1 VDETSHARLSDP
13 RKELRQFSERV
24 IMNRMRCAEALV
36 RALELEGVR
45 HVFGHPGHGNTN
57 ILDAIYD
64 SPQIQFMLTR
74 HEQAAAH
81 IADGYA
87 RISGEIG
94 VCCASVGPGPAN
106 MVMGLATAM
115 ASSSPMLA
123 IFGGVISR
131 WVGRGQLQETSPFY
145 GLPDQSFVQVLQ
157 PVVKKVWQVQHPD
170 LIPEVVRKACALARG
185 GNPGPVAI
193 EIPWDLQAAF
203 HDFPDIPNPD
213 RFRYAGRVRADAHA
227 VAKAAEALRQAKHPV
242 IVAGYGAVLSD
253 AGPEILALAE
263 LLGAPVATSYAA
275 KGILAEDH
283 LLSVGNLGWL
293 GHPSAHEMIREHAD
307 VVLVIG
313 FSFSDLSTCWWTEG
327 MPFVEQNRFIQVDI
341 DANQIGRTYP
351 VEIGL
356 LGDAKATLQE
366 TLAALGGQ
374 ESPPGRQENLA
385 LTARV
390 KAAFSLESPGEDS
403 DAEGMEPL
411 RVVEE
416 LQRVLP
422 RDILFSLDTGDHNH
436 YFGAFFPIY
445 APRRLLYPGGWT
457 PMGFGP
463 TSIIGGKLARP
474 DLPAVCVT
482 GDGGFLMVCQ
492 EVITA
497 VEWDAPVVWVVFNNQ
512 TLGAIR
518 GGQQASYGGRV
529 IGTEFSESTDYAAL
543 ARALKAEG
551 MTVKRYCEIDEA
563 MRDALSCGRP
573 CVVDMRIARDPVPPP
588 VAGRWFEPE
597 RDEIPPRPRQ

>member
-1 VDETSHARLSDP
+1 MV
-13 RKELRQFSERV
+13 
-24 IMNRMRCAEALV
+24 RMRCAEALV
-36 RALELEGVR
+36 KALELEGVR
-45 HVFGHPGHGNTN
+45 YVFGHPGHGNTN

-64 SPQIQFMLTR
+64 SSQIEFMLTR
-74 HEQAAAH
+74 HEQGAAH

-106 MVMGLATAM
+106 MVMGLASAAA
-115 ASSSPMLA
+115 ASSPVVA

-145 GLPDQSFVQVLQ
+145 GFPDQSFVQVLQ

-203 HDFPDIPNPD
+203 HDFAEIPDPK
-213 RFRYAGRVRADAHA
+213 RFGYAGRVRADAQA
-227 VAKAAEALRQAKHPV
+227 VGKAADALLEAAHPV
-242 IVAGYGAVLSD
+242 IVAGYGAVLAD
-253 AGPEILALAE
+253 AGPEIQGLAE
-263 LLGAPVATSYAA
+263 MLGAPVATSYAA

-283 LLSVGNLGWL
+283 PLSIGNLGWL
-293 GHPSAHEMIREHAD
+293 GHPSAHEMIRQYAD
-307 VVLVIG
+307 VVLAVG

-366 TLAALGGQ
+366 TLTALSAKK
-374 ESPPGRQENLA
+374 EPRHREANLEIA
-385 LTARV
+385 ARV
-390 KAAFSLESPGEDS
+390 KADFHMEIPGDDS
-403 DAEGMEPL
+403 DAQGMEPL

-416 LQRVLP
+416 LRRVLP
-422 RDILFSLDTGDHNH
+422 REILFSLDTGDHNH

-445 APRRLLYPGGWT
+445 SPRRLLYPGGWT

-497 VEWDAPVVWVVFNNQ
+497 VEWGLPVVWVVFNNQ

-529 IGTEFSESTDYAAL
+529 IGTEFSENTDYAAL
-543 ARALKAEG
+543 AKALKAEG
-551 MTVKRYCEIDEA
+551 VIVNRYSEIADA
-563 MRDALSCGRP
+563 MGFALACGRP
-573 CVVDMRIARDPVPPP
+573 CVVDMQIARDPVPPP
-588 VAGRWFEPE
+588 VAGMWHEPE
-597 RDEIPPRPRQ
+597 RDEIPPMPRK

>member
-1 VDETSHARLSDP
+1 MA
-13 RKELRQFSERV
+13 
-24 IMNRMRCAEALV
+24 RMRCAEALI

-45 HVFGHPGHGNTN
+45 YIFGHPGHGNTN

-64 SPQIQFMLTR
+64 SAQLDFKLTR

-87 RISGEIG
+87 RISGNLG

-106 MVMGLATAM
+106 MVMGLASAAA
-115 ASSSPMLA
+115 ASSPVLA

-131 WVGRGQLQETSPFY
+131 WIGRGQLQETSPFY
-145 GLPDQSFVQVLQ
+145 SLPDQSFVQVLQ

-170 LIPEVVRKACALARG
+170 LIPEVMRKACSLARA
-185 GNPGPVAI
+185 GNPGPVAV
-193 EIPWDLQAAF
+193 EIPWDMQAAF
-203 HDFPDIPNPD
+203 HDFEDIPDPD
-213 RFRYAGRVRADAHA
+213 FFGYAGRVRADAQA
-227 VAKAAEALRQAKHPV
+227 VAKAADALHSATNPV
-242 IVAGYGAVLSD
+242 IVAGYGAVLAD
-253 AGPEILALAE
+253 AGPEILELAE

-283 LLSVGNLGWL
+283 PLSLGNVGWL
-293 GHPSAHEMIREHAD
+293 GHPNAHEMIRRHAD
-307 VVLVIG
+307 VVLAVG

-327 MPFVEQNRFIQVDI
+327 MPFVEQNRFIQIDI

-366 TLAALGGQ
+366 TLAALSAKKATQFRTG
-374 ESPPGRQENLA
+374 NLE
-385 LTARV
+385 LTANVKSSFRV
-390 KAAFSLESPGEDS
+390 DVPGEES
-403 DAEGMEPL
+403 DDQGMEPL
-411 RVVEE
+411 RVVDE
-416 LQRVLP
+416 LRRVLP
-422 RDILFSLDTGDHNH
+422 RESLLSLDTGDHNH

-445 APRRLLYPGGWT
+445 SPRRLLYPGGWT

-463 TSIIGGKLARP
+463 TSIIGGKLAMP

-497 VEWDAPVVWVVFNNQ
+497 VEWGLPVVWVVFNNQ

-518 GGQQASYGGRV
+518 GGQMASYGGRV
-529 IGTEFSESTDYAAL
+529 VGTEFCENVDYAELAKSLKGEGLTVSRHAEIEDAMCYAL
-543 ARALKAEG
+543 E
-551 MTVKRYCEIDEA
+551 
-563 MRDALSCGRP
+563 CGRP

-588 VAGRWFEPE
+588 IAGMWFEPE
-597 RDEIPPRPRQ
+597 RDEIPPRPRS

>member
-1 VDETSHARLSDP
+1 MTL
-13 RKELRQFSERV
+13 
-24 IMNRMRCAEALV
+24 MRCAEALV
-36 RALELEGVR
+36 KALELEGVR
-45 HVFGHPGHGNTN
+45 QVFGHPGHGNTN

-64 SPQIQFMLTR
+64 SSQINFKLTR

-87 RISGEIG
+87 RISGDIG

-106 MVMGLATAM
+106 MVMGLATAAA
-115 ASSSPMLA
+115 ASSPVLA

-145 GLPDQSFVQVLQ
+145 GFPDQSFVQVLQ
-157 PVVKKVWQVQHPD
+157 PVVKKVWQVQHPE
-170 LIPEVVRKACALARG
+170 LVPEVVRKACALARA

-203 HDFPDIPNPD
+203 HDYAEIPDPG
-213 RFRYAGRVRADAHA
+213 RFGYAGRVRADAQA
-227 VAKAAEALRQAKHPV
+227 IAKAAVALHEATHPV
-242 IVAGYGAVLSD
+242 IVAGYGAILAD
-253 AGPEILALAE
+253 AGPEIRELAE
-263 LLGAPVATSYAA
+263 MLGAPVATSYAA
-275 KGILAEDH
+275 KGILPEDH
-283 LLSVGNLGWL
+283 PLSVGNLGWL
-293 GHPSAHEMIREHAD
+293 GHPSAHEMIRQHAD
-307 VVLVIG
+307 VVLAVG

-356 LGDAKATLQE
+356 LGDAKATLRE
-366 TLAALGGQ
+366 TLSALAAK
-374 ESPPGRQENLA
+374 EAAPNRQANRE
-385 LTARV
+385 LTAQV
-390 KAAFSLESPGEDS
+390 KDSFSMEIPGDESDGQ
-403 DAEGMEPL
+403 GMEPL

-416 LQRVLP
+416 LRRILP
-422 RDILFSLDTGDHNH
+422 RDLLFSLDTGDHNH

-445 APRRLLYPGGWT
+445 SPRRLLYPGGWT

-497 VEWDAPVVWVVFNNQ
+497 VEWGLPVVWVVFNNQ

-518 GGQQASYGGRV
+518 GGQKASYGGRV
-529 IGTEFSESTDYAAL
+529 IGTEFSENTDYAAL
-543 ARALKAEG
+543 AKALKAEG
-551 MTVKRYCEIDEA
+551 VTVNRYAEIGDT
-563 MRDALSCGRP
+563 MRYALGCGRP

-588 VAGRWFEPE
+588 VAGMWYEPE
-597 RDEIPPRPRQ
+597 RDEIPPRPRV

>member
-1 VDETSHARLSDP
+1 MS
-13 RKELRQFSERV
+13 
-24 IMNRMRCAEALV
+24 RMRCAEALV
-36 RALELEGVR
+36 KALELEGVR

-64 SPQIQFMLTR
+64 SAQIEFMLTR
-74 HEQAAAH
+74 HEQASAH

-106 MVMGLATAM
+106 MVMGLASAM
-115 ASSSPMLA
+115 AASSPVVA

-170 LIPEVVRKACALARG
+170 LVPEVVRKACALARS

-193 EIPWDLQAAF
+193 EIPWDLQAAY
-203 HDFPDIPNPD
+203 HDYPEIPSPA
-213 RFRYAGRVRADAHA
+213 RFRYNGRVRADAQA
-227 VAKAAEALRQAKHPV
+227 IEKAAEALHAARLPA
-242 IVAGYGAVLSD
+242 IVAGYGAVLAE
-253 AGPEILALAE
+253 AGPEIEELAE

-275 KGILAEDH
+275 KGVLPEDH
-283 LLSVGNLGWL
+283 ALSAGCLGWL
-293 GHPSAHEMIREHAD
+293 GHPSAHELIRDHAD

-327 MPFVEQNRFIQVDI
+327 MPFVEQNRFIQIDI

-356 LGDAKATLQE
+356 LGDAKATLLE
-366 TLAALGGQ
+366 VLAALSGKGP
-374 ESPPGRQENLA
+374 PPGRKENRD
-385 LTARV
+385 LTAQI
-390 KAAFSLESPGEDS
+390 KDSFQLEVPGDGS
-403 DAEGMEPL
+403 DGEGMEPL
-411 RVVEE
+411 RVLEE
-416 LQRVLP
+416 LRRVLP
-422 RDILFSLDTGDHNH
+422 REILFSLDTGDHNH
-436 YFGAFFPIY
+436 YFGAFFPVHG
-445 APRRLLYPGGWT
+445 PRRLLYPGGWT

-497 VEWDAPVVWVVFNNQ
+497 VEWDAPVVWAVFNNG

-529 IGTEFSESTDYAAL
+529 IGTEFSQDTDYAAL
-543 ARALKAEG
+543 ARALSAEG
-551 MTVKRYCEIDEA
+551 LTVTRHCEIGDA
-563 MRDALSCGRP
+563 MQHALGCGRP

-588 VAGRWFEPE
+588 VAGLWYEPG

>member
-1 VDETSHARLSDP
+1 
-13 RKELRQFSERV
+13 
-24 IMNRMRCAEALV
+24 MRCAEALV

-45 HVFGHPGHGNTN
+45 YVFGHPGHGNTN

-64 SPQIQFMLTR
+64 SSQIDFKLTR

-87 RISGEIG
+87 RISGDIG

-106 MVMGLATAM
+106 MVMGLASAAA
-115 ASSSPMLA
+115 ASSPVVA

-157 PVVKKVWQVQHPD
+157 PVVKKAWQVQHPE
-170 LIPEVVRKACALARG
+170 LVPEIVRKACALARA
-185 GNPGPVAI
+185 GNPGPVAV
-193 EIPWDLQAAF
+193 EIPWDFQAAF
-203 HDFPDIPNPD
+203 HEFDDIPNPD
-213 RFRYAGRVRADAHA
+213 QFSYARRVRADAKA
-227 VAKAAEALRQAKHPV
+227 VARAADALHRAVNPV
-242 IVAGYGAVLSD
+242 IVAGYGAVLAD
-253 AGPEILALAE
+253 AGPEILELAE
-263 LLGAPVATSYAA
+263 KLGAPVATSYAA
-275 KGILAEDH
+275 KGIVAEDH
-283 LLSVGNLGWL
+283 PLSLGNVGWL
-293 GHPSAHEMIREHAD
+293 GHPNAHEMIREHAD
-307 VVLVIG
+307 VVLAVG

-327 MPFVEQNRFIQVDI
+327 MPFVKQNRFIQIDI

-351 VEIGL
+351 VEVGL
-356 LGDAKATLQE
+356 LGDAKATLRE
-366 TLAALGGQ
+366 TINALSAR
-374 ESPPGRQENLA
+374 EASPFRTENLE

-390 KAAFSLESPGEDS
+390 KSGFCLEVPSEES
-403 DAEGMEPL
+403 DAQGMEPL

-416 LQRVLP
+416 LRRVLP
-422 RDILFSLDTGDHNH
+422 KEILFSLDTGDHNH

-445 APRRLLYPGGWT
+445 SPRRLLYPGGWT

-474 DLPAVCVT
+474 ELPAVCVT

-497 VEWDAPVVWVVFNNQ
+497 VEWGLPVIWVVFNNQ

-518 GGQQASYGGRV
+518 GGQLASYGGRV
-529 IGTEFSESTDYAAL
+529 IGTEFCENADYAAL
-543 ARALKAEG
+543 AKSLKAEG
-551 MTVKRYCEIDEA
+551 LTVSRYAEIE
-563 MRDALSCGRP
+563 DAISYALECGRP

-588 VAGRWFEPE
+588 IAGMWFEPE
-597 RDEIPPRPRQ
+597 RDEIPPRPRG

>member
-1 VDETSHARLSDP
+1 MV
-13 RKELRQFSERV
+13 
-24 IMNRMRCAEALV
+24 RMRCAEALV

-64 SPQIQFMLTR
+64 SSQIEFKLTR

-106 MVMGLATAM
+106 MVMGLASAAA
-115 ASSSPMLA
+115 ASSPVVA

-157 PVVKKVWQVQHPD
+157 PVVKKVWHVQHPD
-170 LIPEVVRKACALARG
+170 LIPEVVRKAFALARA

-203 HDFPDIPNPD
+203 HDFEEIPHPGQ
-213 RFRYAGRVRADAHA
+213 FGHAGRVRADAAAISQA
-227 VAKAAEALRQAKHPV
+227 VKALHQAVHPI

-253 AGPEILALAE
+253 AGPEIKKLAE
-263 LLGAPVATSYAA
+263 LLGAPVASSYAA
-275 KGILAEDH
+275 KGIMAEDH
-283 LLSVGNLGWL
+283 PQSVGNVGWL
-293 GHPSAHEMIREHAD
+293 GHPSAHEFIREYAD
-307 VVLVIG
+307 VVLAVG

-327 MPFVEQNRFIQVDI
+327 MPFVEQNRFVQVDI
-341 DANQIGRTYP
+341 DANQIGRSYP

-356 LGDAKATLQE
+356 LGDAKSTLQE
-366 TLAALGGQ
+366 TVALLADKGQ
-374 ESPPGRQENLA
+374 PKARQGNLELTEGIKSGFHFDVPNDESDEQ
-385 LTARV
+385 
-390 KAAFSLESPGEDS
+390 
-403 DAEGMEPL
+403 GMEPL

-416 LQRVLP
+416 LRRVLP
-422 RDILFSLDTGDHNH
+422 KDILFSLDTGDHNH
-436 YFGAFFPIY
+436 YFGALFPIY
-445 APRRLLYPGGWT
+445 SPRRLLYPGGWT

-463 TSIIGGKLARP
+463 TSIIGGNLARP

-497 VEWDAPVVWVVFNNQ
+497 VEWGLPVVWVVFNNQ

-518 GGQQASYGGRV
+518 GGQQGSYGGRV
-529 IGTEFSESTDYAAL
+529 IGTEFSGNADYAAL
-543 ARALKAEG
+543 AKSLKAEG
-551 MTVKRYCEIDEA
+551 LNVSRYAEIEKA
-563 MRDALSCGRP
+563 MRYALACGKP
-573 CVVDMRIARDPVPPP
+573 CVVDMQIARDPVPPP
-588 VAGRWFEPE
+588 IAGMWFEPE
-597 RDEIPPRPRQ
+597 RDEIPPRPRR

>member
-1 VDETSHARLSDP
+1 MT
-13 RKELRQFSERV
+13 
-24 IMNRMRCAEALV
+24 RMRCAEALI
-36 RALELEGVR
+36 RTLELEGVR

-57 ILDAIYD
+57 ILDAIY
-64 SPQIQFMLTR
+64 SSTQIEFMLTR

-81 IADGYA
+81 VADGYA

-106 MVMGLATAM
+106 MVMGLATAAA
-115 ASSSPMLA
+115 ASSPVVA

-131 WVGRGQLQETSPFY
+131 WVGRGQLQETSPTY

-170 LIPEVVRKACALARG
+170 LIPEVVRRACALARA

-203 HDFPDIPNPD
+203 HDFAEIPDPAS
-213 RFRYAGRVRADAHA
+213 FGYAGRVRADAEA
-227 VAKAAEALRQAKHPV
+227 IAKAAEALHEAAHPV
-242 IVAGYGAVLSD
+242 IVAGYGAVLAD
-253 AGPEILALAE
+253 AGPEIRELAE
-263 LLGAPVATSYAA
+263 TLGAPVATSYAA
-275 KGILAEDH
+275 KGILTEDH
-283 LLSVGNLGWL
+283 PLSMGNVGWL
-293 GHPSAHEMIREHAD
+293 GHPSAHEIIRQHAD
-307 VVLVIG
+307 VVLSVG

-327 MPFVEQNRFIQVDI
+327 MPFVKQNRFIQVDI
-341 DANQIGRTYP
+341 DASQIGRIYP

-366 TLAALGGQ
+366 TLTVLSAKGAAQ
-374 ESPPGRQENLA
+374 EKQANLD
-385 LTARV
+385 LLSQV
-390 KAAFSLESPGEDS
+390 KAGFHMDIPGDGS
-403 DAEGMEPL
+403 DEEGMEPL

-416 LQRVLP
+416 LRRVLP
-422 RDILFSLDTGDHNH
+422 RELLFSLDTGDHNH

-445 APRRLLYPGGWT
+445 SPRRLLYPGGWT

-474 DLPAVCVT
+474 DLPAVGVT

-492 EVITA
+492 EVSTA
-497 VEWDAPVVWVVFNNQ
+497 VEWGLPVVWVVFNNQ

-518 GGQQASYGGRV
+518 GGQQGSYGGRV
-529 IGTEFSESTDYAAL
+529 IGTEFGENTDFAAL
-543 ARALKAEG
+543 AKAFNAEG
-551 MTVKRYCEIDEA
+551 VTVNRYGEIGDK
-563 MRDALSCGRP
+563 MRFALECGGP

-588 VAGRWFEPE
+588 IAGMWYEPE
-597 RDEIPPRPRQ
+597 RDEIPPKPRI

>member
-1 VDETSHARLSDP
+1 MV
-13 RKELRQFSERV
+13 
-24 IMNRMRCAEALV
+24 RMRCAEALV

-45 HVFGHPGHGNTN
+45 YVFGHPGHGNTN

-64 SPQIQFMLTR
+64 SSQIDFKLTR

-87 RISGEIG
+87 RISGDIG

-106 MVMGLATAM
+106 MVMGLASAAA
-115 ASSSPMLA
+115 ASSPVVA

-157 PVVKKVWQVQHPD
+157 PVVKKAWQVQHPE
-170 LIPEVVRKACALARG
+170 LVPEIVRKACALARA
-185 GNPGPVAI
+185 GNPGPVAV
-193 EIPWDLQAAF
+193 EMPWDLQAAF
-203 HDFPDIPNPD
+203 HEFDDIPNPGH
-213 RFRYAGRVRADAHA
+213 FSYARRVRADAQA
-227 VAKAAEALRQAKHPV
+227 VARAADALHQAANPV
-242 IVAGYGAVLSD
+242 IVAGYGAVLAD
-253 AGPEILALAE
+253 AGPEILELAE
-263 LLGAPVATSYAA
+263 KLGAPVATSYAA
-275 KGILAEDH
+275 KGIVAEDH
-283 LLSVGNLGWL
+283 PLSLGNVGWL
-293 GHPSAHEMIREHAD
+293 GHPNAHEMIREHAD
-307 VVLVIG
+307 VVLAVG

-327 MPFVEQNRFIQVDI
+327 MPFVKQNRFIQIDI

-351 VEIGL
+351 VEVGL
-356 LGDAKATLQE
+356 LGDAKATLQD
-366 TLAALGGQ
+366 TIDALSARQ
-374 ESPPGRQENLA
+374 ASPFRTGNLE
-385 LTARV
+385 LTAKV
-390 KAAFSLESPGEDS
+390 KSGFRMEIPSEKS
-403 DAEGMEPL
+403 DAQGMEPL

-416 LQRVLP
+416 LRRVLP
-422 RDILFSLDTGDHNH
+422 KEILFSLDTGDHNH

-445 APRRLLYPGGWT
+445 SPRRLLYPGGWT

-463 TSIIGGKLARP
+463 TSIIGGKLVRP

-497 VEWDAPVVWVVFNNQ
+497 VEWGLPVIWVVFNNQ

-518 GGQQASYGGRV
+518 GGQLASYDGRV
-529 IGTEFSESTDYAAL
+529 IGTEFCENADYAAL
-543 ARALKAEG
+543 AKSLKAEG
-551 MTVKRYCEIDEA
+551 LTVSRYAEIEEA
-563 MRDALSCGRP
+563 ISYALECGRP

-588 VAGRWFEPE
+588 IAGMWFEPE
-597 RDEIPPRPRQ
+597 RDEIPPRARS

>member
-1 VDETSHARLSDP
+1 MA
-13 RKELRQFSERV
+13 
-24 IMNRMRCAEALV
+24 RMRCAEALV

-64 SPQIQFMLTR
+64 SSQIEFKLTR

-106 MVMGLATAM
+106 MVMGLASAAA
-115 ASSSPMLA
+115 ASSPVVA

-157 PVVKKVWQVQHPD
+157 SVVKKVWQVQHPD
-170 LIPEVVRKACALARG
+170 LIPEVVRKAFGLARA

-193 EIPWDLQAAF
+193 EIPWDMQAEF
-203 HDFPDIPNPD
+203 HDFDEIPDPKQ
-213 RFRYAGRVRADAHA
+213 FGYAGRVRADATA
-227 VAKAAEALRQAKHPV
+227 IAQAAEALHQATHP
-242 IVAGYGAVLSD
+242 IIAAGYGAVLSD
-253 AGPEILALAE
+253 AGPEIKKLAE

-283 LLSVGNLGWL
+283 SQSVGSLGWL
-293 GHPSAHEMIREHAD
+293 GHPSAHEYIREYAD
-307 VVLVIG
+307 VVLAVG

-327 MPFVEQNRFIQVDI
+327 MPFVEQNRFVQIDI
-341 DANQIGRTYP
+341 DANQIGRIYP
-351 VEIGL
+351 VEVGL
-356 LGDAKATLQE
+356 LGDAKATLHEIVEALSAMEAPQYREANQE
-366 TLAALGGQ
+366 
-374 ESPPGRQENLA
+374 
-385 LTARV
+385 LTEKV
-390 KAAFSLESPGEDS
+390 KSVFCMDIPDEGSGAT
-403 DAEGMEPL
+403 GMEPL

-416 LQRVLP
+416 LRRVLP

-445 APRRLLYPGGWT
+445 SPRRLLYPGGWT

-474 DLPAVCVT
+474 ELPAVCVT

-497 VEWDAPVVWVVFNNQ
+497 VEWGLPVVWIVFNNQ
-512 TLGAIR
+512 ALGAIR
-518 GGQQASYGGRV
+518 GGQQGSYDGRV
-529 IGTEFSESTDYAAL
+529 IGTEFCENADYAAL
-543 ARALKAEG
+543 AKSLKAEG
-551 MTVKRYCEIDEA
+551 LTVNRYCEIEDA
-563 MRDALSCGRP
+563 MSYALACGRP
-573 CVVDMRIARDPVPPP
+573 CVIDMEIARDPVPPP
-588 VAGRWFEPE
+588 IAGMWFEPE
-597 RDEIPPRPRQ
+597 RDEIPPRPRR

>member
-1 VDETSHARLSDP
+1 
-13 RKELRQFSERV
+13 
-24 IMNRMRCAEALV
+24 MRCAEALV
-36 RALELEGVR
+36 KSLELEGVKY
-45 HVFGHPGHGNTN
+45 VFGHPGHGNTN

-64 SPQIQFMLTR
+64 SAQIEFMLTR
-74 HEQAAAH
+74 HEQASAH

-106 MVMGLATAM
+106 MVMGLASAM
-115 ASSSPMLA
+115 AASSPVVA

-145 GLPDQSFVQVLQ
+145 GLSDQSFVQVLQ

-170 LIPEVVRKACALARG
+170 LVPEVVRKACALARS

-193 EIPWDLQAAF
+193 EIPWDLQAAY
-203 HDFPDIPNPD
+203 HDYPEIPSPEK
-213 RFRYAGRVRADAHA
+213 FRYAGRVRADAQA
-227 VAKAAEALRQAKHPV
+227 VEKAAEALHGARHPV
-242 IVAGYGAVLSD
+242 IVAGYGGVLAD
-253 AGPEILALAE
+253 AGPEIEALAE

-275 KGILAEDH
+275 KGILPEDH
-283 LLSVGNLGWL
+283 VLSAGNLGWL
-293 GHPSAHEMIREHAD
+293 GHPSAHELIRDHAD
-307 VVLVIG
+307 VVLVVG

-327 MPFVEQNRFIQVDI
+327 MPFVEQNRFIQIDI
-341 DANQIGRTYP
+341 DSNQIGRTYP
-351 VEIGL
+351 VELGL

-366 TLAALGGQ
+366 VLAALSAK
-374 ESPPGRQENLA
+374 EPPPGRLGNRELA
-385 LTARV
+385 AQV
-390 KAAFSLESPGEDS
+390 KDSCRLEIPGDGSDS
-403 DAEGMEPL
+403 EGMEPL

-416 LQRVLP
+416 MRRVLP
-422 RDILFSLDTGDHNH
+422 REILFSLDTGDHNH
-436 YFGAFFPIY
+436 YFGAFFPVY

-497 VEWDAPVVWVVFNNQ
+497 VEWEAPVVWAVFNNG

-529 IGTEFSESTDYAAL
+529 IGTEFSQDTDYAAL
-543 ARALKAEG
+543 AKALSAEG
-551 MTVKRYCEIDEA
+551 LTVTRHREIGDA
-563 MRDALSCGRP
+563 MRHALACGRP

-588 VAGRWFEPE
+588 VAGLWYEPG
-597 RDEIPPRPRQ
+597 RDEIPPRPRR

>member
-1 VDETSHARLSDP
+1 MA
-13 RKELRQFSERV
+13 
-24 IMNRMRCAEALV
+24 RMRCAEALV

-45 HVFGHPGHGNTN
+45 YVFGHPGHGNTN

-64 SPQIQFMLTR
+64 SNQIAFKLTR

-87 RISGEIG
+87 RICGDIG

-106 MVMGLATAM
+106 MVMGLASALA
-115 ASSSPMLA
+115 ASSPVVA

-131 WVGRGQLQETSPFY
+131 WAGRGQLQETSPFY

-170 LIPEVVRKACALARG
+170 LIPEVVRKACALARA

-203 HDFPDIPNPD
+203 HDFDDIPQPE
-213 RFRYAGRVRADAHA
+213 RYSHAGRVRADAA
-227 VAKAAEALRQAKHPV
+227 AISQAAETLHQGAHPI
-242 IVAGYGAVLSD
+242 IVAGYGAMLSD
-253 AGPEILALAE
+253 AGPEIEKLAE

-275 KGILAEDH
+275 KGIMAEDH
-283 LLSVGNLGWL
+283 PQSLGNIGWL
-293 GHPSAHEMIREHAD
+293 GHPSAHEFIREYAD
-307 VVLVIG
+307 VVLTVG

-341 DANQIGRTYP
+341 DANQIGRAYP

-356 LGDAKATLQE
+356 LGDGKATLLE
-366 TLAALGGQ
+366 TIGELSAKDAPQFRLA
-374 ESPPGRQENLA
+374 NLELA
-385 LTARV
+385 EKV
-390 KAAFSLESPGEDS
+390 KAGFSVDIPGEES
-403 DAEGMEPL
+403 DARGMEPL

-416 LQRVLP
+416 LRRVLP
-422 RDILFSLDTGDHNH
+422 REVLFSLDTGDHNH
-436 YFGAFFPIY
+436 YFGAFFPIHS
-445 APRRLLYPGGWT
+445 PRRLLYPGGWT

-497 VEWDAPVVWVVFNNQ
+497 VEWGLPVVWIVFNNQ

-518 GGQQASYGGRV
+518 GGQLGSYGGRI
-529 IGTEFSESTDYAAL
+529 IGTEFSENADYAAL
-543 ARALKAEG
+543 AKSLKAEG
-551 MTVKRYCEIDEA
+551 LSVCRHAEIEDA
-563 MRDALSCGRP
+563 MNYALSCDKP
-573 CVVDMRIARDPVPPP
+573 CVVDMQIARDPLPPP
-588 VAGRWFEPE
+588 IAGMWFEPE
-597 RDEIPPRPRQ
+597 RDEIPPRPRQCA

>member
-1 VDETSHARLSDP
+1 MV
-13 RKELRQFSERV
+13 
-24 IMNRMRCAEALV
+24 RMRCAEALV
-36 RALELEGVR
+36 KALEMEGVR
-45 HVFGHPGHGNTN
+45 YVFGHPGHGNTN

-64 SPQIQFMLTR
+64 SSQIEFMLTR
-74 HEQAAAH
+74 HEQGAAH

-106 MVMGLATAM
+106 MVMGLASAAA
-115 ASSSPMLA
+115 ASSPVVA

-145 GLPDQSFVQVLQ
+145 GFPDQSFVQVLQ

-170 LIPEVVRKACALARG
+170 LIPEVVRKACALARA

-193 EIPWDLQAAF
+193 EIAWDLQAEF
-203 HDFPDIPNPD
+203 HDFDEIPDPG
-213 RFRYAGRVRADAHA
+213 RFGHAGGVRADVHA
-227 VAKAAEALRQAKHPV
+227 IENAVRALHQAAHPV
-242 IVAGYGAVLSD
+242 IVAGYGAVLAD

-263 LLGAPVATSYAA
+263 MLSAPVATSYAA

-283 LLSVGNLGWL
+283 PLSVGNLGWL
-293 GHPSAHEMIREHAD
+293 GHPSAHELIRQYAD
-307 VVLVIG
+307 VVLAVG

-327 MPFVEQNRFIQVDI
+327 MPFVEQNRIIQLDI

-366 TLAALGGQ
+366 TLTVLSAKEEPQ
-374 ESPPGRQENLA
+374 HRQANLELA
-385 LTARV
+385 ARV
-390 KAAFSLESPGEDS
+390 KAGFQLEIPGDES
-403 DAEGMEPL
+403 DTHGMEPL

-416 LQRVLP
+416 LRRVLP
-422 RDILFSLDTGDHNH
+422 REILFSLDTGDHNH
-436 YFGAFFPIY
+436 YFGAFFPMY
-445 APRRLLYPGGWT
+445 SPRRLLYPGGWT
-457 PMGFGP
+457 PMGFGA
-463 TSIIGGKLARP
+463 TSIIGGTLARP
-474 DLPAVCVT
+474 ELPAICVS

-497 VEWDAPVVWVVFNNQ
+497 VEWGLPVVWVVFNNQ

-529 IGTEFSESTDYAAL
+529 IGTEFCESTDFAAL
-543 ARALKAEG
+543 AKALKAEG
-551 MTVKRYCEIDEA
+551 VVVNCYADIADA
-563 MRDALSCGRP
+563 MHFAQECGKP

-588 VAGRWFEPE
+588 VAGMWYEPG
-597 RDEIPPRPRQ
+597 RDEIPPKPRE

>member
-1 VDETSHARLSDP
+1 MV
-13 RKELRQFSERV
+13 
-24 IMNRMRCAEALV
+24 RMRCAEALV
-36 RALELEGVR
+36 KALELEGVR
-45 HVFGHPGHGNTN
+45 YVFGHPGHGNTN

-64 SPQIQFMLTR
+64 SSQIEFMLTR
-74 HEQAAAH
+74 HEQGAAH

-106 MVMGLATAM
+106 MVMGLASAAA
-115 ASSSPMLA
+115 ASSPVVA

-145 GLPDQSFVQVLQ
+145 GFPDQSFVQVLQ
-157 PVVKKVWQVQHPD
+157 PVVKKVWQLQHPD
-170 LIPEVVRKACALARG
+170 LIPEVVRKACALARA

-203 HDFPDIPNPD
+203 HDFAEIPDPK
-213 RFRYAGRVRADAHA
+213 RFSYAGGVRADAQA
-227 VAKAAEALRQAKHPV
+227 IGKAADTLHDAAHPV
-242 IVAGYGAVLSD
+242 IVAGYGAVLAD
-253 AGPEILALAE
+253 AGPEIRVLAE
-263 LLGAPVATSYAA
+263 MLGAPVATSYAA

-283 LLSVGNLGWL
+283 PLSVGNLGWL
-293 GHPSAHEMIREHAD
+293 GHPSAHEMIRQYAD
-307 VVLVIG
+307 VVLAVG

-327 MPFVEQNRFIQVDI
+327 MPFVEQNRFIQLDI

-366 TLAALGGQ
+366 TLTALSAKKEPQ
-374 ESPPGRQENLA
+374 HREANLETA
-385 LTARV
+385 ARV
-390 KAAFSLESPGEDS
+390 KADFHMVIPGDDS
-403 DAEGMEPL
+403 DAQGMEPL

-416 LQRVLP
+416 LRRVLP
-422 RDILFSLDTGDHNH
+422 REILFSLDTGDHNH

-445 APRRLLYPGGWT
+445 SPRRLLYPGGWT

-497 VEWDAPVVWVVFNNQ
+497 VEWELPVVWVVFNNQ

-529 IGTEFSESTDYAAL
+529 IGTEFSENTDYAAL
-543 ARALKAEG
+543 AKALKAEG
-551 MTVKRYCEIDEA
+551 VIVNRYSEIADA
-563 MRDALSCGRP
+563 MGFALACGRP
-573 CVVDMRIARDPVPPP
+573 CVVDMQIARDPVPPP
-588 VAGRWFEPE
+588 VAGMWHEPE
-597 RDEIPPRPRQ
+597 RDEIPPKPRK

>member
-1 VDETSHARLSDP
+1 MS
-13 RKELRQFSERV
+13 
-24 IMNRMRCAEALV
+24 RMRCAEALV
-36 RALELEGVR
+36 KALELEGVE

-64 SPQIQFMLTR
+64 SPQIDFMLTR

-87 RISGEIG
+87 RITGDIG

-106 MVMGLATAM
+106 MVMGLASAA
-115 ASSSPMLA
+115 ASSSPVLA
-123 IFGGVISR
+123 IVGGVIAR
-131 WVGRGQLQETSPFY
+131 WAGRGQLQETSPFY
-145 GLPDQSFVQVLQ
+145 GLPDQSFVQVMQ

-170 LIPEVVRKACALARG
+170 LIPEVVRKACALARS

-203 HDFPDIPNPD
+203 HTFTDIPDPN
-213 RFRYAGRVRADAHA
+213 RFRYAARVRADAQA
-227 VAKAAEALRQAKHPV
+227 IRQAAEALHKATHPL
-242 IVAGYGAVLSD
+242 IVAGYGAILSN
-253 AGPEILALAE
+253 AGPEIQILAE
-263 LLGAPVATSYAA
+263 SLGAPLATSYAA
-275 KGILAEDH
+275 KGILSEEH
-283 LLSVGNLGWL
+283 PLSVGNLGWL

-307 VVLVIG
+307 VVLAIG

-327 MPFVEQNRFIQVDI
+327 MPFVQQNRFVQIDI
-341 DANQIGRTYP
+341 DANQIGRNYP

-366 TLAALGGQ
+366 VLAALAEKEERRDKQG
-374 ESPPGRQENLA
+374 NLD
-385 LTARV
+385 LVARV
-390 KAAFSLESPGEDS
+390 KAGFHLEIPGDGS
-403 DAEGMEPL
+403 DKQGMEPL

-416 LQRVLP
+416 LRRILP
-422 RDILFSLDTGDHNH
+422 KDILFSLDTGDHNH

-463 TSIIGGKLARP
+463 TSIIGAKLARP

-497 VEWDAPVVWVVFNNQ
+497 VEWNTAVVWVVFNNQ

-518 GGQQASYGGRV
+518 GGQQASYGGRI
-529 IGTEFSESTDYAAL
+529 IGTEFAENTDFAAL
-543 ARALKAEG
+543 AKALKAEG
-551 MTVKRYCEIDEA
+551 VTVRHYHEID
-563 MRDALSCGRP
+563 DAIRHALDCGRP
-573 CVVDMRIARDPVPPP
+573 CVVDMRIARDPIPPP
-588 VAGRWFEPE
+588 VAGLWFEPE
-597 RDEIPPRPRQ
+597 RDEIPPKPRG

>member
-1 VDETSHARLSDP
+1 MA
-13 RKELRQFSERV
+13 
-24 IMNRMRCAEALV
+24 RMRCAEALV

-45 HVFGHPGHGNTN
+45 HVVGHPGHGNTN

-64 SPQIQFMLTR
+64 SSQISFKLTR

-87 RISGEIG
+87 RISGDIG

-106 MVMGLATAM
+106 MVMGLASAAA
-115 ASSSPMLA
+115 ASSPVVA

-131 WVGRGQLQETSPFY
+131 WVGRGQLQETSPFH

-170 LIPEVVRKACALARG
+170 LIPEVVRKACGLARA
-185 GNPGPVAI
+185 GNPCPVAI

-203 HDFPDIPNPD
+203 HDFDEIPDPKQ
-213 RFRYAGRVRADAHA
+213 FGYAGRVRADAA
-227 VAKAAEALRQAKHPV
+227 AIGQAAEALQYATHPI

-253 AGPEILALAE
+253 AGPEIRELAE

-275 KGILAEDH
+275 KGIVSEDH
-283 LLSVGNLGWL
+283 AQSVGNLGWL
-293 GHPSAHEMIREHAD
+293 GHPSAHEYIREYAD
-307 VVLVIG
+307 VVLAVG

-351 VEIGL
+351 VKVGL
-356 LGDAKATLQE
+356 LGDAKATLHEIVDELSAKEAPQYREANQE
-366 TLAALGGQ
+366 LI
-374 ESPPGRQENLA
+374 EKIKSD
-385 LTARV
+385 
-390 KAAFSLESPGEDS
+390 FCMDIPGEEGG
-403 DAEGMEPL
+403 ATGMEPL

-416 LQRVLP
+416 LRRVLP

-445 APRRLLYPGGWT
+445 SPRRLLYPGGWT

-497 VEWDAPVVWVVFNNQ
+497 VEWGLPVVWVVFNNQ

-518 GGQQASYGGRV
+518 GGQQGSYGGRV
-529 IGTEFSESTDYAAL
+529 IGTEFCENADYAAL
-543 ARALKAEG
+543 AKSLRAEG
-551 MTVKRYCEIDEA
+551 LTVNRYCEIEEA
-563 MRDALSCGRP
+563 MSYALACGRP
-573 CVVDMRIARDPVPPP
+573 CVIDMRIARDPAPPP
-588 VAGRWFEPE
+588 IAGMWFEPE
-597 RDEIPPRPRQ
+597 RDEIPPRPRR

>member
-1 VDETSHARLSDP
+1 MV
-13 RKELRQFSERV
+13 
-24 IMNRMRCAEALV
+24 RMRCAEALV
-36 RALELEGVR
+36 KALELEGVR
-45 HVFGHPGHGNTN
+45 YVFGHPGHGNTN

-64 SPQIQFMLTR
+64 SSQIEFMLTR
-74 HEQAAAH
+74 HEQGAAH

-106 MVMGLATAM
+106 MVMGLASAAA
-115 ASSSPMLA
+115 ASSPVVA

-145 GLPDQSFVQVLQ
+145 GFPDQSFVQVLQ

-203 HDFPDIPNPD
+203 HDFAEIPDPK
-213 RFRYAGRVRADAHA
+213 RFSYAGGVRADAQA
-227 VAKAAEALRQAKHPV
+227 IGKAADALIEAAHPV
-242 IVAGYGAVLSD
+242 IVAGYGAVLADS
-253 AGPEILALAE
+253 GPEIRGLAE
-263 LLGAPVATSYAA
+263 MLGAPVATSYAA

-283 LLSVGNLGWL
+283 PLSIGNLGWL
-293 GHPSAHEMIREHAD
+293 GHPSAHEMIRQYAD
-307 VVLVIG
+307 VVLAVG

-366 TLAALGGQ
+366 TLTALSAKK
-374 ESPPGRQENLA
+374 EPLHREANLEIA
-385 LTARV
+385 ARV
-390 KAAFSLESPGEDS
+390 KADFHMEIPGDDS
-403 DAEGMEPL
+403 DAQGMYPL

-416 LQRVLP
+416 LRRVLP
-422 RDILFSLDTGDHNH
+422 REILFSLDTGDHNH
-436 YFGAFFPIY
+436 YFGAFFPIFS
-445 APRRLLYPGGWT
+445 PRRLLYPGGWT

-463 TSIIGGKLARP
+463 TSIIGGKLARA

-497 VEWDAPVVWVVFNNQ
+497 VEWGLPVVWIVFNNQ

-529 IGTEFSESTDYAAL
+529 IGTEFSENTDFAAL
-543 ARALKAEG
+543 AKALKAEG
-551 MTVKRYCEIDEA
+551 VTVNRYSEIADA
-563 MRDALSCGRP
+563 MGFALACGRP
-573 CVVDMRIARDPVPPP
+573 CVIDMQIARDPVPPP
-588 VAGRWFEPE
+588 VAGMWHEPE
-597 RDEIPPRPRQ
+597 RDEIPPKPRK

>member
-1 VDETSHARLSDP
+1 ME
-13 RKELRQFSERV
+13 
-24 IMNRMRCAEALV
+24 RMRCAEALV
-36 RALELEGVR
+36 KALELEGVR

-57 ILDAIYD
+57 ILDAIFD
-64 SPQIQFMLTR
+64 SPQIDFMLTR

-115 ASSSPMLA
+115 AASSPMLA

-203 HDFPDIPNPD
+203 HDFDDIPDPG
-213 RFRYAGRVRADAHA
+213 RFRYAGRVRAEAQA
-227 VAKAAEALRQAKHPV
+227 IESAAAALHEAEHPV
-242 IVAGYGAVLSD
+242 IVAGYGAVLAD
-253 AGPEILALAE
+253 AGQEIQALAE

-283 LLSVGNLGWL
+283 PLSVGNLGWL
-293 GHPSAHEMIREHAD
+293 GHPSAHEMIRDHAD
-307 VVLVIG
+307 VVLVVG

-327 MPFVEQNRFIQVDI
+327 MPFVEQNRFIQIDI

-366 TLAALGGQ
+366 TLVALAAKDAPQ
-374 ESPPGRQENLA
+374 GRQKNMELA
-385 LTARV
+385 ARV
-390 KAAFSLESPGEDS
+390 KACFRLDSPGDDS
-403 DAEGMEPL
+403 DKEGMEPL

-445 APRRLLYPGGWT
+445 SPRRLLYPGGLDAD
-457 PMGFGP
+457 G
-463 TSIIGGKLARP
+463 LRP
-474 DLPAVCVT
+474 DIDHWRQAGSPRSAGRLRNRGRGIPHGMPRGDYCCRVEYARGVGCV
-482 GDGGFLMVCQ
+482 Q
-492 EVITA
+492 QP
-497 VEWDAPVVWVVFNNQ
+497 DAGSHP
-512 TLGAIR
+512 
-518 GGQQASYGGRV
+518 
-529 IGTEFSESTDYAAL
+529 
-543 ARALKAEG
+543 AEG
-551 MTVKRYCEIDEA
+551 SRPATGGASSAPSSLSIPT
-563 MRDALSCGRP
+563 MRLWPGR
-573 CVVDMRIARDPVPPP
+573 
-588 VAGRWFEPE
+588 
-597 RDEIPPRPRQ
+597 

>member
-1 VDETSHARLSDP
+1 MA
-13 RKELRQFSERV
+13 
-24 IMNRMRCAEALV
+24 RMRCAEASI

-45 HVFGHPGHGNTN
+45 YVFGHPGHGNTN

-64 SPQIQFMLTR
+64 SSQIEFKLTR

-87 RISGEIG
+87 RISGDIG

-106 MVMGLATAM
+106 MVMGLASAAA
-115 ASSSPMLA
+115 ASSPVLA

-145 GLPDQSFVQVLQ
+145 GMPDQSFVQVLQ

-170 LIPEVVRKACALARG
+170 LIPEVMRKACALARA
-185 GNPGPVAI
+185 GNPGPVAV
-193 EIPWDLQAAF
+193 EIPWDMQAAF
-203 HDFPDIPNPD
+203 HEFDEIPSPD
-213 RFRYAGRVRADAHA
+213 RFGYAGRVRADARA
-227 VAKAAEALRQAKHPV
+227 VARAADALHSAANPV
-242 IVAGYGAVLSD
+242 IVAGYGAVLAD
-253 AGPEILALAE
+253 AGPEILELAE

-283 LLSVGNLGWL
+283 SLSLGNVGWL
-293 GHPSAHEMIREHAD
+293 GHPNAHEMIRQHAD
-307 VVLVIG
+307 VVLAVG

-327 MPFVEQNRFIQVDI
+327 MPFVEQNRIIQIDI

-366 TLAALGGQ
+366 TIAALPAK
-374 ESPPGRQENLA
+374 EAIPFRSANME
-385 LTARV
+385 LTAKV
-390 KAAFSLESPGEDS
+390 KSGFHVDVPDKEGD
-403 DAEGMEPL
+403 DGGMEPL
-411 RVVEE
+411 RVVDE
-416 LQRVLP
+416 LRRVLP
-422 RDILFSLDTGDHNH
+422 REILFSLDTGDHNH

-445 APRRLLYPGGWT
+445 SPRRLLYPGGWT

-497 VEWDAPVVWVVFNNQ
+497 VEWGLPVVWVVFNNQ

-518 GGQQASYGGRV
+518 GGQMASYEGRIV
-529 IGTEFSESTDYAAL
+529 GTEFCENADYAAL
-543 ARALKAEG
+543 ARSLKAEG
-551 MTVKRYCEIDEA
+551 LSVSKYAEIEDA
-563 MRDALSCGRP
+563 MCYALECGRP
-573 CVVDMRIARDPVPPP
+573 CVVDMKIARDPVPPP
-588 VAGRWFEPE
+588 IAGKWFEPE
-597 RDEIPPRPRQ
+597 RDEIVPRPRC

>member
-1 VDETSHARLSDP
+1 MV
-13 RKELRQFSERV
+13 
-24 IMNRMRCAEALV
+24 RMRCAEALV
-36 RALELEGVR
+36 KALELEGVR
-45 HVFGHPGHGNTN
+45 YVFGHPGHGNTN

-64 SPQIQFMLTR
+64 SSQIEFMLTR
-74 HEQAAAH
+74 HEQGAAH

-106 MVMGLATAM
+106 MVMGLASAAA
-115 ASSSPMLA
+115 ASSPVVA

-145 GLPDQSFVQVLQ
+145 GFPDQSFVQVLQ
-157 PVVKKVWQVQHPD
+157 PVVKKVWQLQHPD
-170 LIPEVVRKACALARG
+170 LIPEVVRKACALARA

-203 HDFPDIPNPD
+203 HDFTEIPDPSW
-213 RFRYAGRVRADAHA
+213 FGYAGGVRADAQA
-227 VAKAAEALRQAKHPV
+227 IAKAADTLHDAAHPV
-242 IVAGYGAVLSD
+242 IVAGYGAVLAD
-253 AGPEILALAE
+253 AGPEIRGLAE
-263 LLGAPVATSYAA
+263 MLGAPVATSYAA

-283 LLSVGNLGWL
+283 PLSVGNLGWL
-293 GHPSAHEMIREHAD
+293 GHPSAHEMIRQYAD
-307 VVLVIG
+307 VVLAVG

-327 MPFVEQNRFIQVDI
+327 MPFVEQNRFIQLDI
-341 DANQIGRTYP
+341 DANQIGRSYP

-366 TLAALGGQ
+366 TLTALSAKKEPQ
-374 ESPPGRQENLA
+374 HREANLEIA
-385 LTARV
+385 ARV
-390 KAAFSLESPGEDS
+390 KADFHMEIPGDDS
-403 DAEGMEPL
+403 DGQGMEPL

-416 LQRVLP
+416 LRRVLP
-422 RDILFSLDTGDHNH
+422 REILFSLDTGDHNH
-436 YFGAFFPIY
+436 YFGAFFPIFS
-445 APRRLLYPGGWT
+445 PRRLLYPGGWT

-474 DLPAVCVT
+474 ELPAVCVT

-497 VEWDAPVVWVVFNNQ
+497 VEWGLPVVWVVFNNQ

-529 IGTEFSESTDYAAL
+529 IGTEFSENTDYAAL
-543 ARALKAEG
+543 AKSLKAEG
-551 MTVKRYCEIDEA
+551 VTVNRYAEIADT
-563 MRDALSCGRP
+563 MRFALACGRP

-588 VAGRWFEPE
+588 VAGMWHEPE
-597 RDEIPPRPRQ
+597 RDEIPPLPRK

>member
-1 VDETSHARLSDP
+1 MA
-13 RKELRQFSERV
+13 Q
-24 IMNRMRCAEALV
+24 MRCAEALI

-45 HVFGHPGHGNTN
+45 HIFGHPGHGNTN

-64 SPQIQFMLTR
+64 SAQIDFKLTR

-87 RISGEIG
+87 RISGNLG

-106 MVMGLATAM
+106 MVMGLASAAA
-115 ASSSPMLA
+115 ASSPVLA

-145 GLPDQSFVQVLQ
+145 GMPDQSFVQVLQ

-170 LIPEVVRKACALARG
+170 LIPEIVRKACALARG
-185 GNPGPVAI
+185 GNPGPVAV
-193 EIPWDLQAAF
+193 EIPWDMQAAF
-203 HDFPDIPNPD
+203 HDFDEIPDPD
-213 RFRYAGRVRADAHA
+213 RFGYAGRVRADAQA
-227 VAKAAEALRQAKHPV
+227 VARAAEALLSAANPV
-242 IVAGYGAVLSD
+242 IVAGYGAVLAD
-253 AGPEILALAE
+253 AGPEILELAE
-263 LLGAPVATSYAA
+263 FLGAPVATSYAA

-283 LLSVGNLGWL
+283 PLSLGMVGWL
-293 GHPSAHEMIREHAD
+293 GHPSAHEMIRQHAD

-327 MPFVEQNRFIQVDI
+327 MPFVEQNRFIQIDI

-351 VEIGL
+351 VEVGL
-356 LGDAKATLQE
+356 LGDAKATLRE
-366 TLAALGGQ
+366 TLAVLSTKE
-374 ESPPGRQENLA
+374 ESKFRPANLE
-385 LTARV
+385 LTAGV
-390 KAAFSLESPGEDS
+390 KSSFHMEIPDHESD
-403 DAEGMEPL
+403 DQGMEPL

-416 LQRVLP
+416 LRRVLP

-445 APRRLLYPGGWT
+445 SPRRLLYPGGWT

-474 DLPAVCVT
+474 DFPAVCVT

-497 VEWDAPVVWVVFNNQ
+497 VEWGLPVVWIVFNNQ

-518 GGQQASYGGRV
+518 GGQMASYGGKIV
-529 IGTEFSESTDYAAL
+529 GTEFCENADYAAL
-543 ARALKAEG
+543 AKSLKAEG
-551 MTVKRYCEIDEA
+551 LSISKYVEIEEA
-563 MRDALSCGRP
+563 ICYALECGRP

-588 VAGRWFEPE
+588 IAGMWFEPE
-597 RDEIPPRPRQ
+597 RDEISPRPRV

>member
-1 VDETSHARLSDP
+1 MA
-13 RKELRQFSERV
+13 
-24 IMNRMRCAEALV
+24 RMRCAEALV
-36 RALELEGVR
+36 RALELEEVR

-64 SPQIQFMLTR
+64 SSQISFKLTR

-87 RISGEIG
+87 RISGDIG

-106 MVMGLATAM
+106 MVMGLASAAA
-115 ASSSPMLA
+115 ASSPVVA

-170 LIPEVVRKACALARG
+170 LIPEVVRKACGLARAC
-185 GNPGPVAI
+185 NPGPVAI
-193 EIPWDLQAAF
+193 EIPWDLQAEF
-203 HDFPDIPNPD
+203 HDFDEISDPKQ
-213 RFRYAGRVRADAHA
+213 FGYAGRVRADAA
-227 VAKAAEALRQAKHPV
+227 AIGQAAEALHHATHPI

-253 AGPEILALAE
+253 AGPEIRELAE

-275 KGILAEDH
+275 KGIVSEDH
-283 LLSVGNLGWL
+283 AQSVGNLGWL
-293 GHPSAHEMIREHAD
+293 GHPSAHEYIREYAD
-307 VVLVIG
+307 VVLAVG

-327 MPFVEQNRFIQVDI
+327 MPFVEQNRFIQIDI

-351 VEIGL
+351 VEVGL
-356 LGDAKATLQE
+356 LGDAKATLLEIVDELSAKEAPQYREANQE
-366 TLAALGGQ
+366 LI
-374 ESPPGRQENLA
+374 EKIKSD
-385 LTARV
+385 
-390 KAAFSLESPGEDS
+390 FCMDIPGEEGG
-403 DAEGMEPL
+403 AMGMEPL

-416 LQRVLP
+416 LRRVLP

-445 APRRLLYPGGWT
+445 SPRRLLYPGGWT

-497 VEWDAPVVWVVFNNQ
+497 VEWGLPVVWVVFNNQ

-518 GGQQASYGGRV
+518 GGQQGSYGGRV
-529 IGTEFSESTDYAAL
+529 IGTEFCENADYAAL
-543 ARALKAEG
+543 AKSLKAEG
-551 MTVKRYCEIDEA
+551 LTVNRYCEIEEA
-563 MRDALSCGRP
+563 VSYALACGRP
-573 CVVDMRIARDPVPPP
+573 CVIDMRIARDPAPPP
-588 VAGRWFEPE
+588 IAGMWFEPE
-597 RDEIPPRPRQ
+597 RDEIPPRPRR

>member
-1 VDETSHARLSDP
+1 MA
-13 RKELRQFSERV
+13 
-24 IMNRMRCAEALV
+24 RMRCAEALV

-64 SPQIQFMLTR
+64 SSQIEFKLTR

-106 MVMGLATAM
+106 MVMGLASAAA
-115 ASSSPMLA
+115 ASSPVVA

-131 WVGRGQLQETSPFY
+131 WVGRGQLQETSPFF
-145 GLPDQSFVQVLQ
+145 GMPDQSFVQVLQ

-170 LIPEVVRKACALARG
+170 LIPEVVRKACALARA

-203 HDFPDIPNPD
+203 HDFGEIPHP
-213 RFRYAGRVRADAHA
+213 RQFSHAGRVRADAAA
-227 VAKAAEALRQAKHPV
+227 VAEAAESLHEATHPV

-253 AGPEILALAE
+253 AGSEIERLAE

-275 KGILAEDH
+275 KGIVAENH
-283 LLSVGNLGWL
+283 RQSIGNVGWL
-293 GHPSAHEMIREHAD
+293 GHPSAHEFIREHAD
-307 VVLVIG
+307 VVLAVG

-341 DANQIGRTYP
+341 DANQIGRSYP

-356 LGDAKATLQE
+356 LGDAKSTLQD
-366 TLAALGGQ
+366 TLALLADKG
-374 ESPPGRQENLA
+374 EPRGRQGNLE
-385 LTARV
+385 LTERIKSCFHFDV
-390 KAAFSLESPGEDS
+390 PNDESDE
-403 DAEGMEPL
+403 EGMEPL

-416 LQRVLP
+416 LRRVLP
-422 RDILFSLDTGDHNH
+422 QDILFSLDTGDHNH

-445 APRRLLYPGGWT
+445 SPRRLLYPGGWT
-457 PMGFGP
+457 PMGFGA

-497 VEWDAPVVWVVFNNQ
+497 VEWGLPVVWVVFNNQ

-518 GGQQASYGGRV
+518 GGQLGSYGGRV
-529 IGTEFSESTDYAAL
+529 IGTEFCENADYAAL
-543 ARALKAEG
+543 AKSLKAEG
-551 MTVKRYCEIDEA
+551 LTVNRYSEIE
-563 MRDALSCGRP
+563 DAISHALACGKP
-573 CVVDMRIARDPVPPP
+573 CVVDMQIARDPVPPP
-588 VAGRWFEPE
+588 IAGMWFEPE
-597 RDEIPPRPRQ
+597 RDEIPPRPRH

>member
-1 VDETSHARLSDP
+1 
-13 RKELRQFSERV
+13 
-24 IMNRMRCAEALV
+24 MRCAEALV
-36 RALELEGVR
+36 KSLELEGVKY
-45 HVFGHPGHGNTN
+45 VFGHPGHGNTN

-64 SPQIQFMLTR
+64 SAQIEFMLTR
-74 HEQAAAH
+74 HEQASAH

-106 MVMGLATAM
+106 MVMGLASAM
-115 ASSSPMLA
+115 AASSPMVA

-145 GLPDQSFVQVLQ
+145 GLSDQSFVQVLQ

-170 LIPEVVRKACALARG
+170 LLPEVVRKACALARS

-193 EIPWDLQAAF
+193 EIPWDLQAAY
-203 HDFPDIPNPD
+203 HDYPEIPSPEK
-213 RFRYAGRVRADAHA
+213 FRYAGRVRADAQA
-227 VAKAAEALRQAKHPV
+227 VEKAAEALHGARHPV
-242 IVAGYGAVLSD
+242 IVAGYGAVLAD
-253 AGPEILALAE
+253 AGPEIKELAE

-275 KGILAEDH
+275 KGILPEDH
-283 LLSVGNLGWL
+283 VLSAGNLGWL
-293 GHPSAHEMIREHAD
+293 GHPSAHELIRDHAD
-307 VVLVIG
+307 VVLVVG

-327 MPFVEQNRFIQVDI
+327 MPFVGQNRFIQIDI

-351 VEIGL
+351 VELGL

-366 TLAALGGQ
+366 VLAALSAQ
-374 ESPPGRQENLA
+374 EPPPGRLGNRELA
-385 LTARV
+385 AQV
-390 KAAFSLESPGEDS
+390 KDSFRLEIPGDGSDS
-403 DAEGMEPL
+403 EGMEPL

-416 LQRVLP
+416 MRRVLP
-422 RDILFSLDTGDHNH
+422 REILFSLDTGDHNH
-436 YFGAFFPIY
+436 YFGAFFPVY

-497 VEWDAPVVWVVFNNQ
+497 VEWEAPVVWAVFNNG

-529 IGTEFSESTDYAAL
+529 IGTEFSQDTDYAAL
-543 ARALKAEG
+543 AKALSAEG
-551 MTVKRYCEIDEA
+551 LTVTRHCEIGDA
-563 MRDALSCGRP
+563 MRHALACGRP

-588 VAGRWFEPE
+588 VAGLWFEPG
-597 RDEIPPRPRQ
+597 RDEIPPRPRR

>member
-1 VDETSHARLSDP
+1 MA
-13 RKELRQFSERV
+13 
-24 IMNRMRCAEALV
+24 RMRCAEALI

-45 HVFGHPGHGNTN
+45 YIFGHPGHGNTN

-64 SPQIQFMLTR
+64 SAQIDFKLTR

-87 RISGEIG
+87 RISGNLG

-106 MVMGLATAM
+106 MVMGLASAAA
-115 ASSSPMLA
+115 ASSPVLA

-157 PVVKKVWQVQHPD
+157 PVVKKVWQVQHPG
-170 LIPEVVRKACALARG
+170 LIPEVMRKACSLARA
-185 GNPGPVAI
+185 GNPGPVAV
-193 EIPWDLQAAF
+193 EIPWDMQAAF
-203 HDFPDIPNPD
+203 HDFEDIPDPD
-213 RFRYAGRVRADAHA
+213 LFGYAGRVRADAQA
-227 VAKAAEALRQAKHPV
+227 VAQAADALHSATNPV
-242 IVAGYGAVLSD
+242 IVAGYGAVLAD
-253 AGPEILALAE
+253 AGPEILELAE

-283 LLSVGNLGWL
+283 PLSLGNVGWL
-293 GHPSAHEMIREHAD
+293 GHPNAHEMIRRHAD
-307 VVLVIG
+307 VVLAVG

-327 MPFVEQNRFIQVDI
+327 MPFVEQNRFIQIDI

-366 TLAALGGQ
+366 TLAALSAKKATQFRTG
-374 ESPPGRQENLA
+374 NLE
-385 LTARV
+385 LTANVKSSFRV
-390 KAAFSLESPGEDS
+390 DVPGEES
-403 DAEGMEPL
+403 DDQGMEPL
-411 RVVEE
+411 RVVDE
-416 LQRVLP
+416 LRRVLP
-422 RDILFSLDTGDHNH
+422 RELLLSLDTGDHNH

-497 VEWDAPVVWVVFNNQ
+497 VEWGLPVVWVVFNNQ

-518 GGQQASYGGRV
+518 GGQMASYGGRV
-529 IGTEFSESTDYAAL
+529 VGTEFCENADYAELAKSLKGEGLTVSRYAEIEDAMCYAL
-543 ARALKAEG
+543 E
-551 MTVKRYCEIDEA
+551 
-563 MRDALSCGRP
+563 CGRP

-588 VAGRWFEPE
+588 IAGMWFEPE
-597 RDEIPPRPRQ
+597 RDEIPPRPRS

>member
-1 VDETSHARLSDP
+1 MA
-13 RKELRQFSERV
+13 
-24 IMNRMRCAEALV
+24 RMRCAEALV

-64 SPQIQFMLTR
+64 SSQIDFKLTR

-87 RISGEIG
+87 RISGDIG

-106 MVMGLATAM
+106 MVMGLASAAA
-115 ASSSPMLA
+115 ASSPVVA

-170 LIPEVVRKACALARG
+170 LVPEIVRKACALARA
-185 GNPGPVAI
+185 GNPGPVAV

-203 HDFPDIPNPD
+203 HEFDDIPNPGQ
-213 RFRYAGRVRADAHA
+213 FSYARRVRADAQA
-227 VAKAAEALRQAKHPV
+227 VARAADALHQAANPV
-242 IVAGYGAVLSD
+242 IVAGYGAVLAD
-253 AGPEILALAE
+253 AGPEILELAE
-263 LLGAPVATSYAA
+263 KLGAPVATSYAA
-275 KGILAEDH
+275 KGIVAEDH
-283 LLSVGNLGWL
+283 PLSLGNVGWL
-293 GHPSAHEMIREHAD
+293 GHPNAHEMIREHAD
-307 VVLVIG
+307 VVLAVG

-327 MPFVEQNRFIQVDI
+327 MPFVKQNRFIQIDI

-351 VEIGL
+351 VEVGL

-366 TLAALGGQ
+366 TIGALSAKGA
-374 ESPPGRQENLA
+374 SPSRKENLE
-385 LTARV
+385 LTAKV
-390 KAAFSLESPGEDS
+390 KSGFRMEVPGEES
-403 DAEGMEPL
+403 DAQGMEPL

-416 LQRVLP
+416 LRRFLP
-422 RDILFSLDTGDHNH
+422 KDILFSLDTGDHNH

-445 APRRLLYPGGWT
+445 SPRRLLYPGGWT

-497 VEWDAPVVWVVFNNQ
+497 VEWGLPVIWVVFNNQ

-518 GGQQASYGGRV
+518 GGQLASYGGRI
-529 IGTEFSESTDYAAL
+529 IGTEFCESADYAAL
-543 ARALKAEG
+543 ARSLRAEG
-551 MTVKRYCEIDEA
+551 LTVSRYAEIE
-563 MRDALSCGRP
+563 DAIGHALECGRP

-588 VAGRWFEPE
+588 IAGMWFEPE
-597 RDEIPPRPRQ
+597 RDEMPPRPRS

>member
-1 VDETSHARLSDP
+1 MA
-13 RKELRQFSERV
+13 
-24 IMNRMRCAEALV
+24 RMRCAEALIK
-36 RALELEGVR
+36 ALELEGVR
-45 HVFGHPGHGNTN
+45 YVFGHPGHGNTN

-64 SPQIQFMLTR
+64 SPEIEFKLTR
-74 HEQAAAH
+74 HEQGAAH

-106 MVMGLATAM
+106 MVMGLASAAA
-115 ASSSPMLA
+115 ASSPVVA

-157 PVVKKVWQVQHPD
+157 PVVKKVWQVQHPE
-170 LIPEVVRKACALARG
+170 LIPEVMRKACALARA
-185 GNPGPVAI
+185 GNPGPVAV
-193 EIPWDLQAAF
+193 EIPWDMQAAF
-203 HDFPDIPNPD
+203 HDFDEIQSPD
-213 RFRYAGRVRADAHA
+213 RFGYAGRVRADAEA
-227 VAKAAEALRQAKHPV
+227 VSKAADALHSAANPV
-242 IVAGYGAVLSD
+242 IVAGYGAVLAD
-253 AGPEILALAE
+253 AGPEILELAG

-283 LLSVGNLGWL
+283 LQSLGNVGWL
-293 GHPSAHEMIREHAD
+293 GHPSAHEMIRQYAD
-307 VVLVIG
+307 VVLAVG

-327 MPFVEQNRFIQVDI
+327 MPFVEQNRIIQIDI

-356 LGDAKATLQE
+356 FGDAKATLQD
-366 TLAALGGQ
+366 TIAALPAK
-374 ESPPGRQENLA
+374 EAIPFRSDNMD
-385 LTARV
+385 LTAKV
-390 KAAFSLESPGEDS
+390 KSGFHVDIPDKEGD
-403 DAEGMEPL
+403 DGGMEPL
-411 RVVEE
+411 RVVDE
-416 LQRVLP
+416 LRRVLP

-445 APRRLLYPGGWT
+445 SPRRLLYPGGWT

-497 VEWDAPVVWVVFNNQ
+497 VEWGLPVVWVIFNNQ

-518 GGQQASYGGRV
+518 GGQMASYGGRIV
-529 IGTEFSESTDYAAL
+529 GTEFCENADYAEL
-543 ARALKAEG
+543 ARSLKAEG
-551 MTVKRYCEIDEA
+551 LSISKYAEIEDA
-563 MRDALSCGRP
+563 MCYALECGKP
-573 CVVDMRIARDPVPPP
+573 CVVDMQIARDPVPPP
-588 VAGRWFEPE
+588 IAGMWFEPE
-597 RDEIPPRPRQ
+597 RDEIPPKPRS

>member
-1 VDETSHARLSDP
+1 MS
-13 RKELRQFSERV
+13 
-24 IMNRMRCAEALV
+24 RMRCAEALV
-36 RALELEGVR
+36 KALELEGVR
-45 HVFGHPGHGNTN
+45 YVFGHPGHGNTN

-64 SPQIQFMLTR
+64 SSQIEFMLTR
-74 HEQAAAH
+74 HEQGSAH

-106 MVMGLATAM
+106 MVMGLASAM
-115 ASSSPMLA
+115 AASSPVVA
-123 IFGGVISR
+123 VFGGVISR

-145 GLPDQSFVQVLQ
+145 GLPDQSFVQMLQ

-170 LIPEVVRKACALARG
+170 LVPEVVRKACALARS

-193 EIPWDLQAAF
+193 EIPWDLQAAY
-203 HDFPDIPNPD
+203 HEYPEIPSPEQ
-213 RFRYAGRVRADAHA
+213 FRYAGRVRADAQAVGKA
-227 VAKAAEALRQAKHPV
+227 VAALHGARHPV
-242 IVAGYGAVLSD
+242 IVAGYGAVLAD
-253 AGPEILALAE
+253 AGPEIEALAE
-263 LLGAPVATSYAA
+263 QLGAPVATSYAA
-275 KGILAEDH
+275 KGILPEDH
-283 LLSVGNLGWL
+283 VLSAGNLGWL
-293 GHPSAHEMIREHAD
+293 GHPSAHELIRDHAD
-307 VVLVIG
+307 VVLIVG

-327 MPFVEQNRFIQVDI
+327 MPFVEQNRFIQIDI

-356 LGDAKATLQE
+356 LGDAKATLLE
-366 TLAALGGQ
+366 VLAALSGKGP
-374 ESPPGRQENLA
+374 PPGRKGNRE
-385 LTARV
+385 LTAQI
-390 KAAFSLESPGEDS
+390 KDSFQLEVPGDGSDS
-403 DAEGMEPL
+403 QGMEPL

-416 LQRVLP
+416 LRRVLP
-422 RDILFSLDTGDHNH
+422 RELLFSLDTGDHNH
-436 YFGAFFPIY
+436 YFGAFFPVY
-445 APRRLLYPGGWT
+445 GPRRLLYPGGWT

-497 VEWDAPVVWVVFNNQ
+497 VEWDAPVVWAVFNNG

-529 IGTEFSESTDYAAL
+529 IGTEFSQETDYAAL
-543 ARALKAEG
+543 GKALSAEG
-551 MTVKRYCEIDEA
+551 LTVTRHCEIGDA
-563 MRDALSCGRP
+563 MEHALGCGRP
-573 CVVDMRIARDPVPPP
+573 CVIDMRIARDPVPPP
-588 VAGRWFEPE
+588 VAGLWYEPE
-597 RDEIPPRPRQ
+597 RDEIPPRPRS